1 MKIASII
8 LFGLAAFAQWL
19 VPLTGIM
26 QHEQTLAKGALVKLK
41 CSAPD
46 PYDPLRGRFLAVRPE
61 QREVSVPERVKL
73 QRGMWVYASLTTGTD
88 GLASVSQLSL
98 EPPTSGD
105 FIRMK
110 SGYMNNDKTQIEW
123 PFSRFYLNEKL
134 APEADRWFAENL
146 RSSQGIIAE
155 VRVLNGRA
163 VLADLSF
170 DGKSFREILKERESK
185 PSGAAR

>member
-1 MKIASII
+1 MKTLSII
-8 LFGLAAFAQWL
+8 IFGLAALAQWL

-26 QHEQTLAKGALVKLK
+26 QHEQTLAEGTLVKLK

-46 PYDPLRGRFLAVRPE
+46 PYDPLRGRYLAVRPE
-61 QREVSVPERVKL
+61 QREVSVPAGAKL
-73 QRGMWVYASLTTGTD
+73 KRGMQVYASLSIGTD
-88 GLASVSQLSL
+88 GLASVSHLSL
-98 EPPTSGD
+98 EPPKSGD
-105 FIRMK
+105 FIRLK
-110 SGYMNNDKTQIEW
+110 SGYVHNEKTQLEW

-146 RSSQGIIAE
+146 RSSKGIIAE

-185 PSGAAR
+185 PRGVVR

>member
-1 MKIASII
+1 MKTLTFI
-8 LFGLAAFAQWL
+8 LFGFAALAQWV

-26 QHEQTLAKGALVKLK
+26 QHEQTLANGTLVKLK

-46 PYDPLRGRFLAVRPE
+46 PYDPLRGRYLAVRPE
-61 QREVSVPERVKL
+61 QREISVPKGAKL

-88 GLASVSQLSL
+88 GLASISHLSI

-105 FIRMK
+105 FIRLK
-110 SGYMNNDKTQIEW
+110 SGYVNNEKTQIEW

-134 APEADRWFAENL
+134 APEADRWFAENI

-163 VLADLSF
+163 VLADLSL
-170 DGKSFREILKERESK
+170 DGKSFREILKEREGK